1 MNDAIFLREVSGAGR
16 LPSREARA
24 PFIDNGRLA
33 VLGDVSLHAG
43 PALMVE
49 PRSRC
54 CGGRIGACCHRR
66 LRVRTQ
72 ETSLCFPN
80 LESTCVQTT
89 VFYNHRTVQNGYG
102 EALSNAHI

>member
-16 LPSREARA
+16 LPSREACA

-54 CGGRIGACCHRR
+54 CGGRIGACCRQR

-72 ETSLCFPN
+72 DTKASHTPQENCGAEPRDMVN
-80 LESTCVQTT
+80 
-89 VFYNHRTVQNGYG
+89 N
-102 EALSNAHI
+102 

>member
-33 VLGDVSLHAG
+33 ELGDVSLHAE

-54 CGGRIGACCHRR
+54 YVGGRIGACFRRR

-72 ETSLCFPN
+72 GAKASHTLQENCGAERGTW
-80 LESTCVQTT
+80 STTRR
-89 VFYNHRTVQNGYG
+89 FRTV
-102 EALSNAHI
+102 AFIPPPRK

>member
-1 MNDAIFLREVSGAGR
+1 M
-16 LPSREARA
+16 PSREARA

-33 VLGDVSLHAG
+33 ELGDVSLHAE

-72 ETSLCFPN
+72 DAKASHTPQENCGAEPRDMVN
-80 LESTCVQTT
+80 
-89 VFYNHRTVQNGYG
+89 N
-102 EALSNAHI
+102 

>member
-1 MNDAIFLREVSGAGR
+1 MNDAIFLREVLGPGR
-16 LPSREARA
+16 FRSREARS
-24 PFIDNGRLA
+24 PFIDSGWMA

-54 CGGRIGACCHRR
+54 CVGGRIGACFRRR

-72 ETSLCFPN
+72 DTKASHTLQETAELN
-80 LESTCVQTT
+80 EGHGQQLED
-89 VFYNHRTVQNGYG
+89 F
-102 EALSNAHI
+102 AP